1 MGINWN
7 NVIHNQMHGMDA
19 VNAFYKE
26 EERVRKQRREE
37 YEELLRKQQEQRER
51 AQKGKVMTDED
62 N

>member
-19 VNAFYKE
+19 VSAFYKE

-51 AQKGKVMTDED
+51 MQKGKVLTDED